1 MRSRAEAGAWEESTV
16 LRWRTACQRGTRKSQ
31 RRNLYSEVRG
41 NLKGGHCGSFSTGF
55 RGGPGGQ
62 RASMINEEC
71 RELKLCRAHIK
82 PFKNVSLFL
91 SLWPNMSWCPQSHWW
106 AALLL
111 EHFLCVLYTHTRTR
125 LYPLPQFGLHVCFL
139 CRPQPPRCW
148 NSALVTCASS
158 PWNGRQ

>member
-1 MRSRAEAGAWEESTV
+1 MGKRVFPRYSHSRRAGALESQGKPRETRQPGQPSKLPVAQRPKQEMRSRAEAGAWEESTV

-91 SLWPNMSWCPQSHWW
+91 SL
-106 AALLL
+106 
-111 EHFLCVLYTHTRTR
+111 
-125 LYPLPQFGLHVCFL
+125 
-139 CRPQPPRCW
+139 
-148 NSALVTCASS
+148 
-158 PWNGRQ
+158 